1 MKPTCPA
8 GAQLGYF
15 NKSEADRGCWLSGKR
30 RGPQPIDRKLQ
41 DGQERHTGVRLFHRA
56 AREAI
61 LHTEVLQALTV
72 GEAGGRPL
80 LVCKALW
87 LFWECRH
94 PAQPPHRAFKLEL
107 IVRPHLLSSSPLEA
121 LSMVYLPLGVDEVQ
135 GGSKD
140 QHLPKCEASRS
151 VPRG

>member
-1 MKPTCPA
+1 MKTTHPV

-15 NKSEADRGCWLSGKR
+15 NRSEADGGCWLSGKR
-30 RGPQPIDRKLQ
+30 RRPQPIDRELQ
-41 DGQERHTGVRLFHRA
+41 DGQEWHIGVRLFHRA
-56 AREAI
+56 VGEAI
-61 LHTEVLQALTV
+61 LHREVLQALTV
-72 GEAGGRPL
+72 GQTGGRPL

-94 PAQPPHRAFKLEL
+94 PALPPHRAFKLEL
-107 IVRPHLLSSSPLEA
+107 RVWPHLLSSSPLEA

-140 QHLPKCEASRS
+140 QHLPKCEAPHS

>member
-1 MKPTCPA
+1 MKTTRPVGT
-8 GAQLGYF
+8 QLGYF
-15 NKSEADRGCWLSGKR
+15 NRSEADGGCWLSGKR
-30 RGPQPIDRKLQ
+30 QGPQPIDRELQ
-41 DGQERHTGVRLFHRA
+41 GCQEWHTGVRSFHRA
-56 AREAI
+56 VREAI
-61 LHTEVLQALTV
+61 VHTEVLQALRV

-107 IVRPHLLSSSPLEA
+107 RVSPHLLSSSPLEA
-121 LSMVYLPLGVDEVQ
+121 LSMVYLPLGVDEIQ

-140 QHLPKCEASRS
+140 QHLPKRGALCS